1 MGFFVTEKEY
11 TKKGFL
17 GKRKPPGNVKTSAG
31 YRRRAA
37 IWFKNGKSPSQTYKG
52 CKKRRQPEREIS
64 HKLLA
69 LSRGY
74 SKYYSVSVSGSGTR
88 NSAGSMLI
96 LERTIALSS
105 PGRTEIMKKEP
116 EPGEKK

>member
-1 MGFFVTEKEY
+1 MVSLDTGNPH
-11 TKKGFL
+11 KGT
-17 GKRKPPGNVKTSAG
+17 PPRNRICKISLVNDH
-31 YRRRAA
+31 
-37 IWFKNGKSPSQTYKG
+37 KNGKSPSQTYKG
-52 CKKRRQPEREIS
+52 CKKRQQPEREIS